1 MYSLKSTPR
10 SQGGFSSLR
19 LFTVFFL
26 AWKLM
31 GWSYPPSEQE
41 LRASTRLAGKGSRC
55 DEMRSA
61 ERRQEVVNC
70 RFVCQVDSC
79 QARTPLVTVVVKQAI
94 VADAQ
99 AATQVIQGEKL
110 FDLIVRM

>member
-1 MYSLKSTPR
+1 SILYPSLTCSANAPDLLSFPTRR
-10 SQGGFSSLR
+10 SSDL
-19 LFTVFFL
+19 
-26 AWKLM
+26 
-31 GWSYPPSEQE
+31 
-41 LRASTRLAGKGSRC
+41 
-55 DEMRSA
+55 EMRSA

-79 QARTPLVTVVVKQAI
+79 QAQTPLVTVVVKQAI

-110 FDLIVRM
+110 FDRSEEHTSELQSPDHLVCRLLLETKKNH